1 MPETTDN
8 NDTNLDRDSFS
19 EWLEGDL
26 SDSAKQLVDNHRT
39 GAGQVSLAS
48 SRLGKPESN
57 KKQIQSQGTHV
68 LSPQVMHEK
77 NTIPVSK
84 GRVFCYIC

>member
-1 MPETTDN
+1 MPETTD

-26 SDSAKQLVDNHRT
+26 SDSGEQPVDNECT
-39 GAGQVSLAS
+39 GAGQVSLGS
-48 SRLGKPESN
+48 NGLGKPESN